1 MIYILNAKVR
11 FNQLLNQFIPMH
23 TISTKWAT
31 FFIFLT
37 GLVQAKGSVAVPD
50 PGLVWLRCFISGRN
64 PFAFVL
70 LRIANDW
77 WHHLDDSVDSVD
89 SFWACW
95 RAELHALAMAMLV
108 VTVTTAVTAVTA
120 TSHSCKLS
128 FALQLGQL
136 KLEHLQPLCWN
147 PLVVVSSLRIQ
158 RTLHSGGSVT
168 AAQSSYLQRRWWLLV
183 WTKVPRVQQ
192 FWWNRREKRWRNFIF
207 SMSTTGKALRTSPWK
222 ILSKLQNCPGG
233 LWWSENSSTAR
244 GLTFTMATSW
254 KLWGLISLRWTCNPS
269 SCMRLVSFKGR
280 ISQIQHGPW
289 NGVQILTLIECF
301 HLLLSMQSW
310 LCSKTQT
317 NAVTI
322 RTTNFQREPTGRVPF
337 LFWMLQLRQ
346 SLLWMFCMRNHL
358 RKRIPIHGRDN
369 RAAL

>member
-1 MIYILNAKVR
+1 MWDFCEILWGGKVWGSLGKFGKSCKQAVLSPLRIR
-11 FNQLLNQFIPMH
+11 FFLQASIRSLWTAAIKAEIPLRLLNFISARSGTDSCWRQLL
-23 TISTKWAT
+23 
-31 FFIFLT
+31 
-37 GLVQAKGSVAVPD
+37 
-50 PGLVWLRCFISGRN
+50 
-64 PFAFVL
+64 
-70 LRIANDW
+70 
-77 WHHLDDSVDSVD
+77 D
-89 SFWACW
+89 SFSICW
-95 RAELHALAMAMLV
+95 RVELHALAIMAMLV
-108 VTVTTAVTAVTA
+108 VTVTTAVTAVTAVTA

-158 RTLHSGGSVT
+158 RTLQSGGSVT

-192 FWWNRREKRWRNFIF
+192 LWWNRREKRWRNFIF
-207 SMSTTGKALRTSPWK
+207 SMSTTGKALRTSPWR

-254 KLWGLISLRWTCNPS
+254 KLWGLIRLRWTCNPS

-322 RTTNFQREPTGRVPF
+322 GTTNFQREPTGRVPF
-337 LFWMLQLRQ
+337 LFWMLQLRK